1 MSVAFPVTSSSSPAR
16 AMIRSARIAAG
27 LSQVE
32 LAKRIGTTQ
41 SAVSRWESGKDDPR
55 LTTLASILGACGKRL
70 VLNVESDDV
79 DRAQIR
85 QQLAMTPQQR
95 LESVVNLSKTLASAK
110 RIS

>member
-1 MSVAFPVTSSSSPAR
+1 
-16 AMIRSARIAAG
+16 MIRSARIAAG